1 MSCVNRSSRE
11 FKSLAAN
18 NNVDTNTLEL
28 IIHKYWLET
37 GSEEKYP
44 TDVYIQAQLGNGEYQ
59 ENIPQVR
66 QLWQKEYSHPKEYPS
81 LQEVQKAVQEA
92 QKFFPKSAIVYYKN
106 AKGQYVLSVK
116 RPVVSLNRNPV
127 DFFSNDPSKRMD
139 LGLKTNEEYSID
151 KVEELFNRFNTDR
164 TSKHFADKLFQ
175 LARQIGLKVYFSDDM
190 GMIGGMEGHGTVTY
204 NRLYLEGTVQTER
217 KPSVLLHELIHAVT
231 MYAFNGRIVGTEDNV
246 FTNSKQVQQFLKEIN
261 DVYDAVKF
269 NPALQG
275 EYGIKSVTE
284 FVAELFNPVFAQKL
298 QSIDAKKAKKSVW
311 QRILDAFKS
320 LFGLH
325 PSSTYYQR
333 SMNALDKALR
343 GFDEKGGLVYN
354 GMKSQLQQAYNDHR
368 LAFKDMTTEELK
380 SALKKAIN
388 DNILTL
394 GNKSNNNNETDRL
407 ALSQR
412 FSQEELIGSNGRLE
426 EAEACLQRTG
436 YSSTPEK
443 SGETTGVKW
452 KGKEAVLAKKQ
463 INTLESW
470 AKRKGI
476 WIDNTPLYLEKK
488 YGDVYAEGGK
498 AYVYLSPDGTKVVK
512 EIGLD
517 YYIEPQLL
525 LDRIVLHNYLFPE
538 SKLTVT
544 NFGKND
550 DGKFVVIAEQPFI
563 QGEYV
568 SQDEIKDF
576 MESMGFEPYNKRGT
590 EFINKDKGIIV
601 NDLHDE
607 NVIKTPN
614 SYIVIDADIR
624 LNTANYGLNG
634 TRTTEGLNGQLSSL
648 IDSMSRE
655 DIIKQLSQIEQ
666 EYNDLDLAYG
676 SKELTPR
683 GKSTFTFKDGTTL
696 DTPFTPNDQQA
707 YALNVMD
714 EFIKSDDLNETSM
727 TLAGYAGT
735 GKTSIMEIL
744 AQKAHKMGK
753 SIWFCA
759 TTNAAA
765 KTLQAKVN
773 KSGDTAMT
781 LNKAFG
787 INVQQDPS
795 KDEYDTRNLIDNLT
809 KSKITPGSTVIID
822 EASMIG
828 EKHYNDIINVA
839 KMDGLKI
846 IFVGDD
852 AQLPPVN
859 ETKISKVFRDPNAK
873 VVRLTKVERT
883 DDNAIL
889 KEATDIRNGK
899 DLSEESSFN
908 EEGKGVAYINGKE
921 HEKAV
926 DDVINHYAPKLSED
940 LNYFR
945 ILAHTNSAVGEY
957 NRKVRRAL
965 GYNDPT
971 PRVGE
976 PIMGYKSWGY
986 KYIRKGVGE
995 YMLLNSASY
1004 TITKVG
1010 SPTIISGN
1018 ISGEK
1023 YALSA
1028 IPLTIVDAFG
1038 EEKNINYI
1046 DVVNNPEN
1054 KRNALIVA
1062 REVARLWRL
1071 PAKSPRVHGEI
1082 TRLSNLLWINDGLE
1096 ENKHRI
1102 ADKVLDFGYAMTV
1115 HKSQGATFTHVLM
1128 DEDNINTASN
1138 FNADREDVDW
1148 NNVVPAFDAQDYTD
1162 ATKTD
1167 NAERVGEG
1175 ETIDLGLGLTSIPV
1189 QTEQKTSNKPAQTSS
1204 DIANVRRSLKY
1215 VAMSRATDTVT
1226 VVSSHAKKEDSP
1238 LNHIKGKENTE
1249 KKQTLPLEHKELLR
1263 SAASQSATSA
1273 TTAPTTFTP
1282 QGTTISYQMEG
1293 RDYRSVYT
1301 IQGSHIFNTKG
1312 EEVFKEGSK
1321 DRRAI
1326 FANLAVKQKRA
1337 VVIEHEGKKYIVND
1351 RDQIISV
1358 ASKNT
1363 ISPKWDKTPAILDK
1377 AHKAFEDIKQQSSSQ
1392 KQIDHDIVQQEI
1404 EHLNSMGIKVQ
1415 LVNGQEEMIR
1425 QLQNERGTIQE
1436 SRPIIN
1442 YNNSKKATKAER
1454 KEILNIVKSKKYNIP
1469 GTDAVIIKDNPNAIY
1484 LIDHSAD
1491 EQLYDNLKKGGDG
1504 FGIRKV
1510 YKVSRLNDDSIR
1522 EIIRN
1527 IAQGHNYTER
1537 SLHNKL
1543 LSLGITQEHL
1553 SGIDLNAEL
1562 KMVSSDNAGILS
1574 AGKGQEREIGYNQS
1588 GTNGRE
1594 SQKGAGLEEGK
1605 QSSSIDTFTTPD
1617 GTVYGYATKDGRMV
1631 LDRSAIKPEHPLHEY
1646 THLWDN
1652 VVAQKNPELWKRGVE
1667 LMKQLDN
1674 GKMWKQFAE
1683 DENYGKKWAKMNL
1696 TQEQFDNMVASEVHA
1711 RLVGENG
1718 AKLLDSIAKQKG
1730 QKGIIAKLK
1739 AWILEAW
1746 QNLKATFSNWSE
1758 DDIKKLTLK
1767 DFNHMTVRDFADA
1780 VDFNAL
1786 KESESSNSNLDS
1798 FNNLTN
1804 QEKIDKVYN
1813 EVIKNEAPN
1822 SPTSK
1827 LAKTVFDTVKKLD
1840 INYTFVD
1847 NIDGDPSVTGKYI
1860 AREHTIKVNK
1870 NNMLPNTLL
1879 HETIHAVTLYYMST
1893 INRSKLPKN
1902 IQIAISEIEECYRL
1916 LKDYYIKQN
1925 YTRENGSINEYAAN
1939 MFFSMDAGQ
1948 EGLYGLSSPK
1958 ELVAEISRPEL
1969 LKFIRDYDNKHKGK
1983 NIFQRLV
1990 DSVLKFFGV
1999 NKQYTSVEKTL
2010 KEAMV
2015 TLITN
2020 PDAELYRKYENENKN
2035 LKDNITKLRT
2045 AANYILFTPNN
2056 NNKEFLEKAEKE
2068 ADESNTVED
2077 YGYLDTTIDVK
2088 NEYVSFRQ
2096 NYDDKAPNEKLPIGS
2111 LIVQGNNGSLGV
2123 CVTRGRATRKSDGTI
2138 SIPLR
2143 MLFPKWLAEH
2153 QLNLKTSNKG
2163 NLYIDLQEYESTIN
2177 NGENRSNNV
2186 EIYHGNWSR
2195 GDVEK
2200 QTDKVFLFGDN
2211 TNDRLNT
2218 HHVPT
2223 MTQAVI
2229 RGLPNAIGIDTKKDR
2244 GTSANSYFTDADFD
2258 TFKKQVDEAIQKA
2271 IDSGKTIVIP
2281 EGGIGTGKAML
2292 DKKAPKLYKYLQEQL
2307 NKLKNG
2313 TYQNE
2318 TTNSIESQSKETNEE
2333 LQVSL
2338 PGYEHFN
2345 DLYENTK
2352 VDAAWKIPLLR
2363 ELDSQLSNDNTPEQN
2378 QELIEQMDNILRA
2391 TTEEDLQ
2398 RSPKEQKQLKE
2409 TNKQLDE
2416 YDKLNTQLDNLLAGE
2431 FADHDKETGN
2441 LSKFGIKFSA
2451 TEIRQVAEFIGNDLS
2466 DIITKVQTEEG
2477 YAERTFQGISL
2488 PKNADY
2494 GAMSRLE
2501 VVSAIGLSNIIE
2513 QAKKDFDPQ
2522 TFEYKDI
2529 TFDLKATLAMEN
2541 WDILMMLASD
2551 TFALNEGF
2559 GIKRNYAKGGFEVTQ
2574 SNNQI
2579 DVDDFNEYHDEEIEE
2594 EEGDGQEHYQVDQ
2607 RTVDTMWS
2615 MSALVRQAIHNCF
2628 MLDKNGNKITNKG
2641 WQKPE
2646 RIQTRKAVNSIL
2658 NWCKGSINIHDM
2670 VDRLSAQQ
2678 NKHPWVSQLIGRL
2691 SDTSGKEADFQSQF
2705 FGVFCKA
2712 FQPYNIIMLK
2722 NGRYV
2727 SVPVNDHPVRKQI
2740 YDSIVAQYKIGTH
2753 PLFTTDGKVK
2763 ADVLGEAG
2771 SKSDVFTLHKAL
2783 DFIYPISRD
2792 AQRHLQGSYNYQNF
2806 SITPEQM
2813 EEIAANLAGVYKL
2826 LGFYNTEEA
2835 VREVLDESTL
2845 VEVAD
2850 ALRYIVDG
2858 LEKGLKNQRGGKEYK
2873 PFAYGESGNI
2883 EHATKKILTPMT
2895 DILEETAIN
2904 AFYDSGKMYQSY
2916 VIPSFL
2922 TKWSNKIKSLE
2933 GKEFNNF
2940 LMSEYGDS
2948 EWFRDPKTGKWRNPM
2963 LAQLAWKGGS
2973 KFDFKVELNFNKHNY
2988 MRNMSDSEYA
2998 LSLVTEYFSEKAG
3011 IKGRD
3016 DFAYFRIPMESNKPS
3031 SEFFRWYAYKD
3042 MDRYKD
3048 QVTNDLFMFYLQ
3060 EVSRIQTV
3068 RRRNKKKGDEG
3079 FIKNFDTH
3087 GRKFNF
3093 LPFLNSYL
3101 ENDAASK
3108 GQRTWLR
3115 NTDNTVSENNDRMAE
3130 LLQRHIDGLEENQL
3144 SAEELAT
3151 LEQMVKTSIK
3161 NYMQDRA
3168 DRILD
3173 DWDRSGITEAARQVT
3188 NIVIDD
3194 VFLNE
3199 KEKDPVKRNE
3209 YVRKSLENF
3218 IWNDF
3223 LASNNILELTVGD
3236 IAFYDSAEDLQK
3248 RLSELHAPGIRANV
3262 FATDYEGNRVSDGK
3276 YRTGLLKDFDKY
3288 KSNIIANIS
3297 EVCDRIIA
3305 RAPESQKPALRTW
3318 KESLVGENGHYTKI
3332 NVADAQGLSSPS
3344 SYRKKAFLF
3353 GKWSRHAEK
3362 IYQKL
3367 LKGEY
3372 NYDDLQTAFQTLKP
3386 FVYTHLTKNLGVAD
3400 APIHTMHIP
3409 FQAKNSEY
3417 LLIMADAMIQGEV
3430 SKSGELGRPNLLRA
3444 LYDIMED
3451 SAYDGRERDASGK
3464 VTKVGTYNGRGIDT
3478 FQFES
3483 AIKSGLQGALDL
3495 GQFID
3500 MQGGRAAAYE
3510 YLKGKLYNADGT
3522 YNTDNYVHEASF
3534 EDYCIQQEVP
3544 DHFKSHKQSEG
3555 SQTRMIIPSDLDYY
3569 KNPTL
3574 PDNERDAEDN
3584 IVYYEWNE
3592 PDGTRKKL
3600 NAKEFRKEYEETIGE
3615 NIEDS
3620 LNMLS
3625 QELHL
3630 DSDNKVERNIALSN
3644 ILQREIMSSPRYGLD
3659 LMQTCQVDKT
3669 TGEFRIPKGDP
3680 IQAKRIEQLI
3690 NSIIKNR
3697 VNKQEITGGP
3707 VVQVTNFGT
3716 SRQLHIRFNDRQ
3728 GGLLKTEEE
3737 FLKDDKL
3744 VSQYKTYKN
3753 YTKDNQ
3759 AGIAYFEVFAP
3770 IWDDKLVSNFADE
3783 NGNIDIDA
3791 LENADPELL
3800 RMVSYRIPTEDKY
3813 SMAPMKVVG
3822 FLPREAGAAIMLP
3835 YELTEIDDSDFDV
3848 DKRYIMRKDYTIVP
3862 KSKGQI
3868 ARAMCDFLFDEF
3880 KRQHKGEISQEQRTA
3895 LRDYVNTFIDN
3906 PDKRVSDNSTI
3917 RLMGRLYREKYLIR
3931 HLKNIYRRVAWTTEK
3946 PQKGTRQYR
3955 DNKIVDM
3962 SLAVLTNEFTADKIL
3977 NPGGFDNFKHMGYM
3991 IEAFRKHPEMSWNSL
4006 QKMSVDELKA
4016 LSDTGKHL
4024 GWVDTEI
4031 QFYNQNSATTSMIGI
4046 YAVNKIAHAVLESNG
4061 IQINVKNICGSP
4073 FTIDGHQFGY
4083 GDGLMEVDPRYDMEG
4098 NLIGKTLGSG
4108 VSASADGVK
4117 APVQNLMNIGT
4128 ATAGTFNTMLRL
4140 GLPFEDASL
4149 LISQDVITRLL
4160 KDFNR
4165 QNLSNYASLNQIL
4178 QDHIDRIKR
4187 DGGITDNAA
4196 INGELTK
4203 EQMIEGLKPTEHP
4216 ATDYKVLNVF
4226 QKFMALDENMRKITF
4241 VTRFNSISSAVGP
4254 LIIDNL
4260 ILEHKMQEFTDTG
4273 ETPTNFYDRHGNSI
4287 DIADLLDYHSDGSPK
4302 NPELIHPILA
4312 QFARTV
4318 DVARQLFSDMPA
4330 GSEGFRQ
4337 VLRMMPQGLNSKI
4350 YNDKQLLSKLSD
4362 FYQSY
4367 LLLQSG
4373 LVKEDDLKYY
4383 VNEFPKWFDKQDF
4396 KAKYPDNP
4404 FIQAINLKVSQKTN
4418 RPFLEIKITGMDQT
4432 DKDVLSSGWID
4443 LHKENP
4449 ELSTKLFIY
4458 NFFRAGIGF
4467 SPKTF
4472 MALAPSYVKEHLE
4485 GKNDRG
4491 EKVTYVDTY
4500 RNFPSVDPEI
4510 VFDQFVRNNWDNG
4523 NLVPWKM
4530 PITKGGFSY
4539 DYSKGGGKG
4548 ELRIGGKLDI
4558 PKIKDCPYIKTQR
4571 GVKTYLWKQV
4581 SAEKDLLIYQE
4592 VAPLGD
4598 NNEYLEMY
4606 LENRNKGLSDTT
4618 TLTDDNAPDS
4628 PSNNGTDIQAPKSAD
4643 MPTEG
4648 AVDTSKQEGYQMAE
4662 LADLIAKQAYK
4673 GSEGRIKMNSQE
4685 AIGKIADIRNNVSQ
4699 YKGFLK
4705 NVFKQ
4710 KGLNL
4715 NEDEAMKE
4723 FKKYC

>member
-1 MSCVNRSSRE
+1 M
-11 FKSLAAN
+11 AAN

-139 LGLKTNEEYSID
+139 LGLKANEEYSID

-231 MYAFNGRIVGTEDNV
+231 MYAFNGRIAGTEDNV

-275 EYGIKSVTE
+275 EYGIKSVAE
-284 FVAELFNPVFAQKL
+284 FVAELFNPVFVQKL
-298 QSIDAKKAKKSVW
+298 QSIDANKAKKSVW

-343 GFDEKGGLVYN
+343 GFDEKGWLVYS

-394 GNKSNNNNETDRL
+394 GNKR
-407 ALSQR
+407 
-412 FSQEELIGSNGRLE
+412 
-426 EAEACLQRTG
+426 
-436 YSSTPEK
+436 
-443 SGETTGVKW
+443 
-452 KGKEAVLAKKQ
+452 
-463 INTLESW
+463 
-470 AKRKGI
+470 
-476 WIDNTPLYLEKK
+476 
-488 YGDVYAEGGK
+488 
-498 AYVYLSPDGTKVVK
+498 
-512 EIGLD
+512 
-517 YYIEPQLL
+517 
-525 LDRIVLHNYLFPE
+525 
-538 SKLTVT
+538 
-544 NFGKND
+544 
-550 DGKFVVIAEQPFI
+550 
-563 QGEYV
+563 
-568 SQDEIKDF
+568 
-576 MESMGFEPYNKRGT
+576 
-590 EFINKDKGIIV
+590 
-601 NDLHDE
+601 
-607 NVIKTPN
+607 
-614 SYIVIDADIR
+614 
-624 LNTANYGLNG
+624 LNG

-655 DIIKQLSQIEQ
+655 DILKQLSQIEQ

-676 SKELTPR
+676 NKELTPR

-696 DTPFTPNDQQA
+696 DTPFTPNDDQA

-714 EFIKSDDLNETSM
+714 EFIKSNDPDETSM

-735 GKTSIMEIL
+735 GKTSLMEIL
-744 AQKAHKMGK
+744 AQKAHKMRK

-765 KTLQAKVN
+765 KTLHAKVN

-795 KDEYDTRNLIDNLT
+795 KEDYDTRNLIDNLT

-828 EKHYNDIINVA
+828 EKHYDDIIDVA

-859 ETKISKVFRDPNAK
+859 ETKVSKVFRDPNAK

-899 DLSEESSFN
+899 GLSEESSFN
-908 EEGKGVAYINGKE
+908 EKGKGVAYINGKE
-921 HEKAV
+921 HEKAI
-926 DDVINHYAPKLSED
+926 DDVINHYAPHLSED
-940 LNYFR
+940 LNYFK
-945 ILAHTNSAVGEY
+945 ILAYDNSTVGAY
-957 NRKVRRAL
+957 NRKVRKAL

-976 PIMGYKSWGY
+976 PITGYKSWDY

-995 YMLLNSASY
+995 YTLLNSVTY

-1010 SPTIISGN
+1010 SPTIIRGD
-1018 ISGEK
+1018 IRGEK
-1023 YALSA
+1023 YALSV

-1054 KRNALIVA
+1054 RRNALIVA
-1062 REVARLWRL
+1062 KEVARLWRL
-1071 PAKSPRVHGEI
+1071 PAKGPRVYSEI
-1082 TRLSNLLWINDGLE
+1082 NRLSNLLWINDNLE

-1115 HKSQGATFTHVLM
+1115 HKSQSATFTHVLM
-1128 DEDNINTASN
+1128 DEDNINTARG
-1138 FNADREDVDW
+1138 FDADKEDVDW
-1148 NNVVPAFDAQDYTD
+1148 NNVVPASDAQDYTD

-1189 QTEQKTSNKPAQTSS
+1189 QEEKPATTKPAQATSNLVN
-1204 DIANVRRSLKY
+1204 IRRSLKY

-1238 LNHIKGKENTE
+1238 LNHIKGMDNTE
-1249 KKQTLPLEHKELLR
+1249 KKQTLPKENTTYKTWSIEKLKRQRHVIVGAITDAQEQLYRCKPGTPESSHWNKQLYELEKDLKEIDKYLPKEEYKDDTPRKENGEVDWDKLFGMG
-1263 SAASQSATSA
+1263 SESKSSTQQPIQAAQSS
-1273 TTAPTTFTP
+1273 P
-1282 QGTTISYQMEG
+1282 QGTTISYQIEG

-1312 EEVFKEGSK
+1312 EEVFKEDSK

-1358 ASKNT
+1358 ATKNT

-1377 AHKAFEDIKQQSSSQ
+1377 AHKALE
-1392 KQIDHDIVQQEI
+1392 
-1404 EHLNSMGIKVQ
+1404 
-1415 LVNGQEEMIR
+1415 
-1425 QLQNERGTIQE
+1425 
-1436 SRPIIN
+1436 
-1442 YNNSKKATKAER
+1442 
-1454 KEILNIVKSKKYNIP
+1454 
-1469 GTDAVIIKDNPNAIY
+1469 
-1484 LIDHSAD
+1484 
-1491 EQLYDNLKKGGDG
+1491 NLK
-1504 FGIRKV
+1504 
-1510 YKVSRLNDDSIR
+1510 
-1522 EIIRN
+1522 
-1527 IAQGHNYTER
+1527 Q
-1537 SLHNKL
+1537 
-1543 LSLGITQEHL
+1543 
-1553 SGIDLNAEL
+1553 
-1562 KMVSSDNAGILS
+1562 
-1574 AGKGQEREIGYNQS
+1574 
-1588 GTNGRE
+1588 
-1594 SQKGAGLEEGK
+1594 
-1605 QSSSIDTFTTPD
+1605 
-1617 GTVYGYATKDGRMV
+1617 
-1631 LDRSAIKPEHPLHEY
+1631 
-1646 THLWDN
+1646 
-1652 VVAQKNPELWKRGVE
+1652 
-1667 LMKQLDN
+1667 
-1674 GKMWKQFAE
+1674 
-1683 DENYGKKWAKMNL
+1683 
-1696 TQEQFDNMVASEVHA
+1696 
-1711 RLVGENG
+1711 
-1718 AKLLDSIAKQKG
+1718 QKG
-1730 QKGIIAKLK
+1730 QVPSVTQSANKVDWARTSGNGYEVSTQGDSGFSA
-1739 AWILEAW
+1739 
-1746 QNLKATFSNWSE
+1746 LKATFKQGTTWQGQDISGKTIE
-1758 DDIKKLTLK
+1758 DVYQNIIKKSRKGQPPAKDSILNIDNLSAYTEGGGRTLK
-1767 DFNHMTVRDFADA
+1767 DDFPLVTDELMDKLDDYFLGDGKLTKADFEEFSYYMGYLPLWKLWAEQHPEEMADLRQKSQGKTLTDKFASTRVSQARALAEILNSGNATSTLSEKLDEFHKLYEQNTQKRIQDAKLLNKDRIVDVSNTV
-1780 VDFNAL
+1780 
-1786 KESESSNSNLDS
+1786 DS
-1798 FNNLTN
+1798 GV
-1804 QEKIDKVYN
+1804 QV
-1813 EVIKNEAPN
+1813 VITSKNKDNEAVI
-1822 SPTSK
+1822 
-1827 LAKTVFDTVKKLD
+1827 VFDTQHNEWRVLP
-1840 INYTFVD
+1840 TD
-1847 NIDGDPSVTGKYI
+1847 NSSQ
-1860 AREHTIKVNK
+1860 AF
-1870 NNMLPNTLL
+1870 
-1879 HETIHAVTLYYMST
+1879 
-1893 INRSKLPKN
+1893 
-1902 IQIAISEIEECYRL
+1902 
-1916 LKDYYIKQN
+1916 KDTY
-1925 YTRENGSINEYAAN
+1925 
-1939 MFFSMDAGQ
+1939 F
-1948 EGLYGLSSPK
+1948 SPK
-1958 ELVAEISRPEL
+1958 THQQIVD
-1969 LKFIRDYDNKHKGK
+1969 KFI
-1983 NIFQRLV
+1983 
-1990 DSVLKFFGV
+1990 
-1999 NKQYTSVEKTL
+1999 
-2010 KEAMV
+2010 
-2015 TLITN
+2015 
-2020 PDAELYRKYENENKN
+2020 
-2035 LKDNITKLRT
+2035 
-2045 AANYILFTPNN
+2045 
-2056 NNKEFLEKAEKE
+2056 
-2068 ADESNTVED
+2068 
-2077 YGYLDTTIDVK
+2077 
-2088 NEYVSFRQ
+2088 
-2096 NYDDKAPNEKLPIGS
+2096 
-2111 LIVQGNNGSLGV
+2111 
-2123 CVTRGRATRKSDGTI
+2123 
-2138 SIPLR
+2138 
-2143 MLFPKWLAEH
+2143 PK
-2153 QLNLKTSNKG
+2153 
-2163 NLYIDLQEYESTIN
+2163 DLQEYFTSGQNHKDDNELR
-2177 NGENRSNNV
+2177 E
-2186 EIYHGNWSR
+2186 E
-2195 GDVEK
+2195 
-2200 QTDKVFLFGDN
+2200 TDKV
-2211 TNDRLNT
+2211 
-2218 HHVPT
+2218 
-2223 MTQAVI
+2223 
-2229 RGLPNAIGIDTKKDR
+2229 LPNASTQEIINFQNKESHKGSSNVLRDKWGIIFFNEYTGESNSLDGSYDTINSQSQRYNGIINITQNASGRLGGLDAADEKSFNDAKNTLRNPNATDKEIADATNKLNEIYDRKGKEIQTIFKDVTDLTDAKFSLVR
-2244 GTSANSYFTDADFD
+2244 AAGSWQGSGEYSFQIKVEAPSKEAYDKAVLATSWIAEAARQDAFIENKGAVDRKNVTHEGLLNEDYTPAIRIPFQHSLSEREMALVQADFD
-2258 TFKKQVDEAIQKA
+2258 EAFGVTITNEEISFFMPVYELKAKWAEEEEKGIKKTEEEKYKDYVDFFEDWNSKIEE
-2271 IDSGKTIVIP
+2271 IF
-2281 EGGIGTGKAML
+2281 
-2292 DKKAPKLYKYLQEQL
+2292 
-2307 NKLKNG
+2307 NKGKNG
-2313 TYQNE
+2313 RFSGIYRQAYRRNYEQTRFHQADSTEGDTREYSNFR
-2318 TTNSIESQSKETNEE
+2318 NSYLSEQRRLGENESQSQAVGRQGTLTDEEGQRIKSNAEKLFGLGKEDTSQVPVNTEASSKEE
-2333 LQVSL
+2333 APDTPITVSL
-2338 PGYEHFN
+2338 PAYQSFN
-2345 DLYENTK
+2345 NSLEDTK
-2352 VDAAWKIPLLR
+2352 VDAEWKIDLLKD
-2363 ELDSQLSNDNTPEQN
+2363 LDSQISNDNTPEQN
-2378 QELIEQMDNILRA
+2378 QELIEQMDNILKA

-2466 DIITKVQTEEG
+2466 DIITKIQTEEG

-2488 PKNADY
+2488 PKNTNY

-2501 VVSAIGLSNIIE
+2501 VVSAIGLPNIIE

-2628 MLDKNGNKITNKG
+2628 LLDKNGNKITNKG

-2646 RIQTRKAVNSIL
+2646 RIQARKAVNSIL
-2658 NWCKGSINIHDM
+2658 NWCKGSLNIHDM

-2678 NKHPWVSQLIGRL
+2678 TKHPWVSQLIDRL

-2712 FQPYNIIMLK
+2712 FQPYNIIILK

-2727 SVPVNDHPVRKQI
+2727 SVPVNDHPARKQI
-2740 YDSIVAQYKIGTH
+2740 YDNIVAQYKIGTH

-2763 ADVLGEAG
+2763 ASVLGEAG

-2783 DFIYPISRD
+2783 DFLKPYWEMLYKWVNKSF
-2792 AQRHLQGSYNYQNF
+2792 GYENYQ
-2806 SITPEQM
+2806 IPQDELK
-2813 EEIAANLAGVYKL
+2813 EIAANINAVYKL
-2826 LGFYNTEEA
+2826 LGFYTTEEQ
-2835 VREVLDESTL
+2835 VLEVLDNNTIFEIASDL
-2845 VEVAD
+2845 K
-2850 ALRYIVDG
+2850 LIVDG
-2858 LEKGLKNQRGGKEYK
+2858 LEKGLKNQRRGREYK

-2883 EHATKKILTPMT
+2883 EHATKKILTPLT

-2998 LSLVTEYFSEKAG
+2998 LSLITEYFSEKAG
-3011 IKGRD
+3011 VKGRD

-3115 NTDNTVSENNDRMAE
+3115 NSDDTVSENNDRMAE

-3173 DWDRSGITEAARQVT
+3173 DWDQSGITEAARQVT

-3199 KEKDPVKRNE
+3199 EEKDPVKRNE

-3305 RAPESQKPALRTW
+3305 RAPESQKPALRAW
-3318 KESLVGENGHYTKI
+3318 KESLVGKNGHYTKI

-3344 SYRKKAFLF
+3344 SYRKKALLF
-3353 GKWSRHAEK
+3353 GKWSRHAEE

-3400 APIHTMHIP
+3400 APIHTMHVP

-3574 PDNERDAEDN
+3574 SDNERDAEDN
-3584 IVYYEWNE
+3584 IVYYEWDE
-3592 PDGTRKKL
+3592 PDGTHKKL

-3644 ILQREIMSSPRYGLD
+3644 ILQREILSSPRYGLD

-3697 VNKQEITGGP
+3697 VNKQEIAGGP

-3716 SRQLHIRFNDRQ
+3716 SRQLNIRFNDRQ
-3728 GGLLKTEEE
+3728 GGLLKTKEE

-3783 NGNIDIDA
+3783 NGNIDMDA

-3862 KSKGQI
+3862 KPKGQI
-3868 ARAMCDFLFDEF
+3868 AKAMCDFLFDEF

-3906 PDKRVSDNSTI
+3906 PDKRVSDDSII
-3917 RLMGRLYREKYLIR
+3917 RLMGGLYREKYLIR

-4061 IQINVKNICGSP
+4061 IQIDVRSICGSP
-4073 FTIDGHQFGY
+4073 FTIDGHHFGY
-4083 GDGLMEVDPRYDMEG
+4083 GNGLMEVDPRYDMEG

-4117 APVQNLMNIGT
+4117 APVQNLMNIST

-4165 QNLSNYASLNQIL
+4165 QNLSNHAFLNQVL

-4196 INGELTK
+4196 INRGLTK
-4203 EQMIEGLKPTEHP
+4203 EQMIEGLKPTKHP
-4216 ATDYKVLNVF
+4216 ATDYKVLNIF
-4226 QKFMALDENMRKITF
+4226 QKFMALGENMRKITF

-4260 ILEHKMQEFTDTG
+4260 ILEHKMLEFTDNG

-4287 DIADLLDYHSDGSPK
+4287 DIADLLDYHRDGSPI

-4330 GSEGFRQ
+4330 DSEGFRQ
-4337 VLRMMPQGLNSKI
+4337 VLRMMPQGLNNKI

-4472 MALAPSYVKEHLE
+4472 MALVPSYVKEHLE
-4485 GKNDRG
+4485 GKNDKG

-4500 RNFPSVDPEI
+4500 RNFPSVDPKI
-4510 VFDQFVRNNWDNG
+4510 VFDQFVRNNWDDNK
-4523 NLVPWKM
+4523 LVPWKM
-4530 PITKGGFSY
+4530 PISRGGFTY
-4539 DYSKGGGKG
+4539 DYSKGEGKG

-4571 GVKTYLWKQV
+4571 DVKAHLWKQV
-4581 SAEKDLLIYQE
+4581 SAEKALLIYQE

-4606 LENRNKGLSDTT
+4606 LEDRSSGLSTT
-4618 TLTDDNAPDS
+4618 TTTDNDNAPDS

-4643 MPTEG
+4643 VPTEG
-4648 AVDTSKQEGYQMAE
+4648 AVDTSKQEGYQMME

-4685 AIGKIADIRNNVSQ
+4685 AMGKIADIRNNVSQ

-4715 NEDEAMKE
+4715 NEDEAMEE